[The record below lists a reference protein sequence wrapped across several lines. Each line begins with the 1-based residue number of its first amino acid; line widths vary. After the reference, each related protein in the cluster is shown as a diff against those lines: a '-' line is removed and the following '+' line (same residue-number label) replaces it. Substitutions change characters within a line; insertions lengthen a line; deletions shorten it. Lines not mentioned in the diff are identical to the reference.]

1 METVAN
7 ILIKNNVN
15 IHQQPD
21 PKSPLVTVPI
31 ILDQAVGDCFNFF
44 ISLLVIVPIILDQ
57 DVDYCSGDF
66 GSGCW

>member
-1 METVAN
+1 M
-7 ILIKNNVN
+7 
-15 IHQQPD
+15 
-21 PKSPLVTVPI
+21 LVTVPI